1 MEDNEKNL
9 DSILVALDGS
19 RPSQTAASLAIQI
32 AQRENL
38 LIQGLYVVDD
48 VLVLDP
54 YSSLEK
60 ELDIQQRDLSSDERA
75 NLLENQGDTV
85 LRWLEDRCQ
94 TAGVPV
100 KTELRLGQLHDIIN
114 SRAESPRLLAMGRR
128 GRSYDQ
134 DTASLGHSFRE
145 IAHHPPAPMLIG
157 GDELPLI
164 QRMLL
169 AYDGSMQAKH
179 ALFWAGSLQ
188 RVWQSHLLAL
198 SVADENAS
206 SRWLQEM
213 EEQVDESGLEEYR
226 FIGRQGDPATQILQT
241 IIDENV
247 DLVIMGGH
255 QHGALLEWFTG
266 STLDQVLRSTQVPLF
281 MTGIQ

>member
-32 AQRENL
+32 AQLENL

-134 DTASLGHSFRE
+134 DTASLGHNFRE

>member
-1 MEDNEKNL
+1 MEDNEKIL

-134 DTASLGHSFRE
+134 DTASLGHNFRE

-247 DLVIMGGH
+247 DLIIMGGH

>member
-134 DTASLGHSFRE
+134 DTASLGHNFRE

>member
-32 AQRENL
+32 AQLENL

-134 DTASLGHSFRE
+134 DTASLGHNFRE

-247 DLVIMGGH
+247 DLIIMGGH

>member
-1 MEDNEKNL
+1 MEDNEKIL

-19 RPSQTAASLAIQI
+19 RPSQTAAALAIQI

-54 YSSLEK
+54 YASLEK

-134 DTASLGHSFRE
+134 DTASLGHNFRE

-266 STLDQVLRSTQVPLF
+266 STLDQVLRSTRVPLF
-281 MTGIQ
+281 MTAQQ

>member
-1 MEDNEKNL
+1 MEDNEKIL

-134 DTASLGHSFRE
+134 DTASLGHNFRE

-281 MTGIQ
+281 MTAQQ

>member
-1 MEDNEKNL
+1 MEDNEKIL

-19 RPSQTAASLAIQI
+19 RPSQTAAALAIQI

-54 YSSLEK
+54 YASLEK
-60 ELDIQQRDLSSDERA
+60 ELDIPQRDLSSDERA
-75 NLLENQGDTV
+75 SLLENKGDTL
-85 LRWLEDRCQ
+85 LRWLEERCQ

-100 KTELRLGQLHDIIN
+100 KTELRFGQMRDIIN
-114 SRAESPRLLAMGRR
+114 SKAESTRLLAMGRR
-128 GRSYDQ
+128 GRTYDQ
-134 DTASLGHSFRE
+134 DTAFLGHNFRE

-157 GDELPLI
+157 GDELTRI

-169 AYDGSMQAKH
+169 AYDDSMQAKH

-188 RVWQSHLLAL
+188 RIWQSHLLAL

-213 EEQVDESGLEEYR
+213 EEQVDESGLEDYR
-226 FIGRQGDPATQILQT
+226 FIGRQGDPAAQILHT
-241 IIDENV
+241 IIDEDV

>member
-1 MEDNEKNL
+1 MEDNEKIL

-134 DTASLGHSFRE
+134 DTASLGHNFRE